1 MFYHILGRIA
11 MFRSFFLVLII
22 AHVLGDFYFQSN
34 KLAEKKQKDYR
45 FVLLHSLLYFAALC
59 ICIIP
64 FWSISLF
71 VTILV
76 LAVAHLITDSC
87 KFTWCKRHEH
97 SYIAYFVDQVIHVVC
112 IAAASAHLT
121 YNDYMLSM
129 LPTLEDSLT
138 MVIGDPEKTFF
149 WVGLTLLIL
158 KPANV
163 TIKQLT
169 DRFKPTD
176 DNESSKENAGA
187 LIGSL
192 ERLIA
197 ILFISIGQYAAI
209 GLILTAKSV
218 ARYNKISESKQFA
231 EYYLLGTLAS
241 LLYAVLAYYLVF

>member
-1 MFYHILGRIA
+1 

-22 AHVLGDFYFQSN
+22 AHGLGDFYFQSN
-34 KLAEKKQKDYR
+34 KLAEEKQKDYW
-45 FVLLHSLLYFAALC
+45 FVLKHSLLYLIVLC

-64 FWSISLF
+64 FWSNSLF
-71 VTILV
+71 IAILV
-76 LAVAHLITDSC
+76 LAIAHLITDSC
-87 KFTWCKRHEH
+87 KFAWCKRHEN
-97 SYIAYFVDQVIHVVC
+97 SYITYFVDQGIHIGC
-112 IAAASAHLT
+112 IAAASIYMT

-129 LPTLEDSLT
+129 LPAIEDTLM
-138 MVIGDPEKTFF
+138 MVIGDPEKPFL
-149 WVGLTLLIL
+149 WVGLILLIL

-176 DNESSKENAGA
+176 DTENNRESAGA
-187 LIGSL
+187 LIGLL

-209 GLILTAKSV
+209 GLVLTAKSV

>member
-1 MFYHILGRIA
+1 
-11 MFRSFFLVLII
+11 MFRSFFLILII

-34 KLAEKKQKDYR
+34 KLAEKKQKDHR
-45 FVLLHSLLYFAALC
+45 FVLMHSLLYLVVLC

-64 FWSISLF
+64 FWSNSLF
-71 VTILV
+71 IAILV

-87 KFTWCKRHEH
+87 KYAWCKRHEH
-97 SYIAYFVDQVIHVVC
+97 SHITYFVDQVIHVGC
-112 IAAASAHLT
+112 IAAASAYMT

-129 LPTLEDSLT
+129 LPAIEGSLT
-138 MVIGDPEKTFF
+138 MVNGDPGKPFL

-163 TIKQLT
+163 TIKRLT

-176 DNESSKENAGA
+176 DIENGKENAGA

-197 ILFISIGQYAAI
+197 ILLISIGQYAAI
-209 GLILTAKSV
+209 GLVLTAKSV

-241 LLYAVLAYYLVF
+241 LLYAVLAYFLFF